1 MTDTPS
7 RLFSLVAILI
17 AVWVLV
23 YWLYEPRPPKV
34 TADVIPA
41 GARTPVAAPISPE
54 RADRSAPP
62 IVPQSR
68 PITPESRSGPDA
80 AAVPSLPIVVQTPPP
95 IIEPQFRQYI
105 VQPGDVSWEAIA
117 QRIYGDRRMW
127 SVIARANPLST
138 SDRLKPGTTVLNIPV
153 DPSNI
158 QGKPNPEAVPSSPSG
173 GPAPALAPPK
183 TAETTYIVQEGDTL
197 WAIARRVYG
206 KGAMWEVIYRA
217 NRDRIKDKD
226 RPIAGTS
233 LVIPPR
239 PDE

>member
-34 TADVIPA
+34 TADMIPA
-41 GARTPVAAPISPE
+41 GARTPPSPSVPE
-54 RADRSAPP
+54 RAVRSVPP
-62 IVPQSR
+62 IVSQDR
-68 PITPESRSGPDA
+68 PITPETQPGPGKA
-80 AAVPSLPIVVQTPPP
+80 TVTPPMAP
-95 IIEPQFRQYI
+95 PAPPQIIEPQFRKYI
-105 VQPGDVSWEAIA
+105 VQPGDVSWESIA
-117 QRIYGDRRMW
+117 QRVYGDRRMW
-127 SVIARANPLST
+127 SVIAQANPLAT

-158 QGKPNPEAVPSSPSG
+158 QGKPNPEAVLPT
-173 GPAPALAPPK
+173 PAGTVAAVPTPPK
-183 TAETTYIVQEGDTL
+183 PAETIYIVQEGDTL

-206 KGAMWEVIYRA
+206 KGAMWETIYRA

-239 PDE
+239 PDQ